1 MSNWQDIP
9 LLPDVPIIMGADNGK
24 TGFLVFLASDNAEI
38 IHIEQYP
45 DDAKRLHQLI
55 SYFKP
60 AYATIEAVFMAPGF
74 KGVASS
80 NFEIMGRYMQTFEL
94 LDIPYETARAKT
106 WRAHLGI
113 KAKGREACKQAA
125 IETCKTLFEKDYG
138 KLHSDWS
145 HIVDHHRVIELVPDN
160 NKCESALIAYY
171 ALQKWREKN
180 AN

>member
-1 MSNWQDIP
+1 MP
-9 LLPDVPIIMGADNGK
+9 DNGK
-24 TGFLVFLASDNAEI
+24 SGFLVFLASDTAKI

-45 DDAKRLHQLI
+45 DNAKRLHQLI

-60 AYATIEAVFMAPGF
+60 AYAAIEAVFMAPGF

-94 LDIPYETARAKT
+94 LDIPYEAIRAKT
-106 WRAHLGI
+106 WRSRLGI

-125 IETCKTLFEKDYG
+125 IETCKTLFEKDFD
-138 KLHSDWS
+138 KLLSEWS
-145 HIVDHHRVIELVPDN
+145 HIVGHHRVRELIPDN

-171 ALQKWREKN
+171 ALQRLGEKN
-180 AN
+180 A